1 MKKLLW
7 CLIIISFMLSTSAC
21 SKGGMFMVL
30 EDISRD
36 TYEKN
41 ARAQRHDNIINHTQ
55 TAKEPLT
62 YDQYQRERK
71 ELMTDQTLSAT
82 ETDQ

>member
-1 MKKLLW
+1 
-7 CLIIISFMLSTSAC
+7 
-21 SKGGMFMVL
+21 MVL

-41 ARAQRHDNIINHTQ
+41 VRAQQHDKIINHTQ
-55 TAKEPLT
+55 TAEEPLT

-71 ELMTDQTLSAT
+71 ELMTDQILSAT
-82 ETDQ
+82 EAD

>member
-1 MKKLLW
+1 
-7 CLIIISFMLSTSAC
+7 
-21 SKGGMFMVL
+21 MVL

-55 TAKEPLT
+55 TAK
-62 YDQYQRERK
+62 DKGK
-71 ELMTDQTLSAT
+71 EKS
-82 ETDQ
+82 